1 MSKGTINRIAAIW
14 RSNVN
19 ELLDHLED
27 PEKIVPQMVRDMEA
41 SVDQAIASLS
51 KAVANQKRLEKEH
64 ARNVDKIAECQE
76 KAELAV
82 EKGDEEYAR
91 LVLAQKA
98 KLGQTNAALEPLLE
112 ESREVVVQLR
122 PQLDELRTRLQEAK
136 ERQDALISRV
146 RTERRKQQTVEK
158 SAGIGAEGEAYA
170 RFAEIERSVREH
182 EKDFA
187 RFEERVMVADAEAE
201 IQREMAEG
209 ERTERELKRIE
220 AEHRVEEELAKLRKK
235 NKSKA

>member
-1 MSKGTINRIAAIW
+1 MSKGTMDRIAAIW

-19 ELLDHLED
+19 EVLDHLED

-41 SVDQAIASLS
+41 SVDQAVASLS

-76 KAELAV
+76 KAEVAV

-98 KLGQTNAALEPLLE
+98 QLGQTNAALEPLLE

-122 PQLDELRTRLQEAK
+122 PQLEELRTRLGEAK

-146 RTERRKQQTVEK
+146 RSERRQQAADKGV
-158 SAGIGAEGEAYA
+158 GIGTESEAYV
-170 RFAEIERSVREH
+170 RFAEIEQRVRDH

-187 RFEERVMVADAEAE
+187 RFEEQAMVADAEAE
-201 IQREMAEG
+201 LLREMAEG
-209 ERTERELKRIE
+209 ERTERELKRME
-220 AEHRVEEELAKLRKK
+220 AEHRVEEELAKLREK
-235 NKSKA
+235 NKKEA